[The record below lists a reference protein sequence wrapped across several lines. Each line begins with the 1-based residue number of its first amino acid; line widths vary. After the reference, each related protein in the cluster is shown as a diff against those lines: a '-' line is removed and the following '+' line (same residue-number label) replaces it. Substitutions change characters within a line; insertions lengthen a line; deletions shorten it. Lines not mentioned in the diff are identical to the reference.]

1 MPRHYGEVR
10 MKAGK
15 AGGVVTV
22 EVERPDVTDLIASGQ
37 PNTVSVRFR
46 PKISAETC
54 FGFGL
59 SAFSSFGDSA
69 ETSFSAERGCFGQ
82 NNCFGQQRMFG

>member
-1 MPRHYGEVR
+1 MAPN
-10 MKAGK
+10 
-15 AGGVVTV
+15 T
-22 EVERPDVTDLIASGQ
+22 SGQ

-46 PKISAETC
+46 PKISAEIC

-69 ETSFSAERGCFGQ
+69 ETLFSAERGCFGQ
-82 NNCFGQQRMFG
+82 NDSFCQKDSHHYFVPILKKYVFCLKLSYMSLEICV